1 MTRAGQTA
9 AATSTLSK
17 TWVLVVIY
25 LRQLLRKPVYLAAIV
40 LSFTV
45 VMAAVVMTFAVREGL
60 RATLDAS
67 SQPGWYFMINAHAN
81 TELMSQ
87 VTRAQALNLE
97 QLHDADVA
105 HVRGY
110 SAELAMLTRQK
121 ADGRDKELIVRG
133 VTDGAF
139 SLVNP
144 LSGANYARIIE
155 GRRFQP
161 DKNEVI
167 VGASLRNHYPDFAVG
182 HSILL
187 KGQPWKIVGVFT
199 SGGSVRESEFWSD
212 LVHLR
217 TDYGLAPVYSVIA
230 FGGPPAS
237 AARYNATLAD
247 LEKDTLTIRD
257 SREHYA
263 GQAQDLIDL
272 VMYFGLAFAVLVGIV
287 AATGVAALIESL
299 LMDNADDL
307 RVLAL
312 IGFGRERLIA
322 HLALI
327 GLLGFA
333 GGVLGLFIC
342 LLLFSGMTFT
352 TYSQSRELAFSIS
365 INREVI
371 SASLAYCV
379 LLGMAAAALVIPRLQ
394 RRARHE

>member
-9 AATSTLSK
+9 TTSSALSK
-17 TWVLVVIY
+17 TLVLVVIY
-25 LRQLLRKPVYLAAIV
+25 LRQLLRKPFYLAAIV

-97 QLHDADVA
+97 QLRDADTPHA
-105 HVRGY
+105 RAY
-110 SAELAMLTRQK
+110 SAELAVLTRQK
-121 ADGRDKELIVRG
+121 VEGRDKELIVRG
-133 VTDGAF
+133 VTDAAF
-139 SLVNP
+139 TLLNP
-144 LSGANYARIIE
+144 VSGADYVQVIE
-155 GRRFQP
+155 GRRFEP

-167 VGASLRNHYPDFAVG
+167 VGVSLREHYPDFAIG
-182 HSILL
+182 NTILL
-187 KGQPWKIVGVFT
+187 KGQPWKIVGVFA

-230 FGGPPAS
+230 FAGPPGS
-237 AARYNATLAD
+237 AARYNATLAG
-247 LEKDTLTIRD
+247 LEKETLTIRD

-299 LMDNADDL
+299 LMDSADDL

-312 IGFGRERLIA
+312 IGFGRERLVA
-322 HLALI
+322 HIALI
-327 GLLGFA
+327 GLLGLA
-333 GGVLGLFIC
+333 GGVLGLFFC

-365 INREVI
+365 INRDVI
-371 SASLAYCV
+371 GASLAYCIV
-379 LLGMAAAALVIPRLQ
+379 LGIAAAALVVPRLQ
-394 RRARHE
+394 RRTFHE